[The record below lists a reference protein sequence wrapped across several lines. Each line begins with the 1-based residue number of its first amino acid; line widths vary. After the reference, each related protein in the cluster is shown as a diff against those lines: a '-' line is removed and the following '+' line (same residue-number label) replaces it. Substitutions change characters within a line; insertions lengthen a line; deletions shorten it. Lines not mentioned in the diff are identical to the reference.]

1 MNIPEVRFIN
11 LEYIFYKIYDFFG
24 RIFGNGTGNN
34 GFGNSS
40 ITHMTFG
47 EWFRNLI
54 AHGYGVVITIL
65 AIVFIFSFCVII
77 WTRMHISELDAA
89 RKKKFKEHFVAPAP
103 KPIGKVNTRW
113 DHVLELFASSN
124 SNDWRM
130 AIIEADTMLDELVAS
145 YNFPGENLGER
156 LKNVNTNVMP
166 TVQSA
171 WEAHKV
177 RNRIAHDGM
186 EYNLSERE
194 AQLTKRHFEFVFRD
208 AGII

>member
-1 MNIPEVRFIN
+1 M
-11 LEYIFYKIYDFFG
+11 Y
-24 RIFGNGTGNN
+24 TGK
-34 GFGNSS
+34 
-40 ITHMTFG
+40 
-47 EWFRNLI
+47 R
-54 AHGYGVVITIL
+54 
-65 AIVFIFSFCVII
+65 
-77 WTRMHISELDAA
+77 
-89 RKKKFKEHFVAPAP
+89 KFKDHFVAPAP
-103 KPIGKVNTRW
+103 KPMSKVNARW
-113 DHVLELFASSN
+113 EHVLELFASSN
-124 SNDWRM
+124 SNDWRL

-156 LKNVNTNVMP
+156 LKNVNTSVMP